1 MSANNIVNHELFG
14 IKTIAKNIFFLITGN
29 LSLELMSGPIGIA
42 KISGDVAKS
51 ENWFS
56 GIFLLMAFLSVN
68 LGVIN
73 ILPFPGLDGGHAL
86 IAIIEKIKG
95 SKLSGKIQIRIQQIG
110 MMLLMSLF
118 AYIIFKDILKLVF

>member
-1 MSANNIVNHELFG
+1 
-14 IKTIAKNIFFLITGN
+14 
-29 LSLELMSGPIGIA
+29 
-42 KISGDVAKS
+42 
-51 ENWFS
+51 
-56 GIFLLMAFLSVN
+56 MAFLSVN